1 MSRIFFD
8 TNMFIAIFEDEGDAG
23 MRVGRLVERMF
34 ARGDVLLTSAMTLG
48 ELLVRPAKEGREDLA
63 ARYRSSLCGPGITLI
78 PFDARAAQTFAEL
91 RSRGIKPPDAI
102 QLACAATHGCDLF
115 VSNDRALSG
124 LDVPGIQFIA
134 TLDTVPI

>member
-8 TNMFIAIFEDEGDAG
+8 TNMFIYMFEDEGDSG

-48 ELLVRPAKEGREDLA
+48 ELLVRPIKEGRDDIA
-63 ARYRSSLCGPGITLI
+63 ARYRSSLCGPGITLL
-78 PFDARAAQTFAEL
+78 PFDVRAAQAFAEL
-91 RSRGIKPPDAI
+91 RSRGVKPPDAI

-115 VSNDRALSG
+115 VGNDRALSG